1 MAINPTKEVAI
12 YTDGA
17 CRGNPGPGGYGIIL
31 VYKETKKEIAEG
43 YRWTTNNRME
53 LMALVKAL
61 SLLKEPCRLEIT
73 TDSKYLLG
81 GIDEGWLESWKSKG
95 WKTKQGSNVQ
105 NKDIWVK
112 LDELLQPHITN
123 FTWVK
128 GHADNPENNRCD
140 ELAVIAA
147 TERAT
152 SIDEN
157 YEALN
162 PKPEAQQGSGG
173 NG

>member
-1 MAINPTKEVAI
+1 MALNPTKEVSV

-31 VYKETKKEIAEG
+31 EYKATKKEFAEG
-43 YRWTTNNRME
+43 FRWTTNNRME
-53 LMALVKAL
+53 LKALVKAL
-61 SLLKEPCRLEIT
+61 SLLKEPCRLKIT

-81 GIDEGWLESWKSKG
+81 GIDEGWLHLWKSRG
-95 WKTKQGSNVQ
+95 WKTKQGDTVQ
-105 NKDIWVK
+105 NRDLWEK
-112 LDELLQPHITN
+112 LDELLKPHLSN
-123 FTWVK
+123 FIWVK

-140 ELAVIAA
+140 ELAVVAA
-147 TERAT
+147 TEKAI
-152 SIDEN
+152 SIDEA

-162 PKPEAQQGSGG
+162 PKPEAQQYSGG

>member
-1 MAINPTKEVAI
+1 MALNPTKEVSV

-31 VYKETKKEIAEG
+31 EYKATKKEFAEG

-61 SLLKEPCRLEIT
+61 SLLKEPCRLKIT

-81 GIDEGWLESWKSKG
+81 GIDEGWLLSWKANG
-95 WKTKQGSNVQ
+95 WKTKKGDNVQ
-105 NKDIWVK
+105 NRDLWEK
-112 LDELLQPHITN
+112 LDELLRHHIAD
-123 FTWVK
+123 FAWVK

-152 SIDEN
+152 SLDHG

-162 PKPEAQQGSGG
+162 PKP
-173 NG
+173 